1 MLEAL
6 VSEHIAL
13 ADLREAEARIA
24 AQRLRVENFVGQERE
39 KAAALLETFLQILD
53 QMQKHR
59 ALLDEELRLCRS

>member
-59 ALLDEELRLCRS
+59 TLLDEELRLCRS